1 MERTPAQTA
10 LFSEPATTQGRSACA
25 VKLPTFE
32 GPLDLLLHLIRANEV
47 DVHDIPIALI
57 SAQYLEYLEL
67 MHELDIDVASE
78 YLVMTA
84 TLAHIKSCMLLPPD
98 PDAEIEGGEDPRAEL
113 ARRLAEYARFKEV
126 ATELD
131 TRPQLGRDVFEA
143 MPDLSEVGKREAVL
157 DVSLFS
163 MLEALRRVLA
173 HLPQEEQ
180 HHQIQIERVT
190 LQDRMIAVM
199 DFLRE
204 AAEPTVLFEDLLRDG
219 EATRHRLVMTFLA
232 ILELAHIQAVRLFQ
246 NVSEHGQ
253 LIGPVRVRLAVLS
266 DTPGAFERLNDG

>member
-1 MERTPAQTA
+1 MERTPAQIS
-10 LFSEPATTQGRSACA
+10 LFSEPASTQGRSGCA

-67 MHELDIDVASE
+67 MQELDIDVAAE

-84 TLAHIKSCMLLPPD
+84 TLAHIKSRMLLPPD
-98 PDAEIEGGEDPRAEL
+98 PDAEIEEGEDPRAEL

-131 TRPQLGRDVFEA
+131 GRPQLGRDVFEA
-143 MPDLSEVGKREAVL
+143 MPDLSEVGKREAPL

-180 HHQIQIERVT
+180 HHQVQIERVT

-204 AAEPTVLFEDLLRDG
+204 AAEPTLLFEDLLRDG

-246 NVSEHGQ
+246 NLSELGQ
-253 LIGPVRVRLAVLS
+253 PIGPVRVRLAVES
-266 DTPGAFERLNDG
+266 DTPLAFERLTDG